1 MPRSRGLGEAH
12 GTVPSALLI
21 NVVFLGVGG
30 SLQTRLLWSP
40 LSGSLYSN
48 ETGIE
53 SAITH

>member
-21 NVVFLGVGG
+21 NVVFLDVGG
-30 SLQTRLLWSP
+30 FLQTRPLWSP
-40 LSGSLYSN
+40 PSGSFYSN